1 MFKKA
6 GKKTSK
12 VLAYLLALMIMVG
25 YFPST
30 IIMTALA
37 AEGDTVNYTITVKD
51 GSNPIKGGVSV
62 EITNKNNFDD
72 IKTVTTDKETGS
84 AQIELIDGQTYFF
97 VASLDGYAHDAD
109 ANGIMVNAA
118 NPNLTIVMTKLT
130 EVNVSGVVTDDLG
143 NPYTNADV
151 TFTTESGFNK
161 SVKTNGSGEY
171 SLVCYKHIDNTD
183 LTYDVEIKPNS
194 IDEAKYAVITDEFD
208 TSTASPVDFQFKL
221 KKYPISLYKTGN
233 GTVKFYSAKAPSTE
247 ITGDSLKSIV
257 YGTDI
262 IVEVEAAEN
271 YRLKEEDSFTV
282 TGYDDAALDNE
293 GKYTFTVKS
302 NVDVSVV
309 FEKYLFD
316 LEIDDDF
323 ESTKGSIKFYKGD
336 EEITSGKANKGD
348 VITVKVE
355 PDDAYLVKSMT
366 INSTLY
372 KNSSEETVTITEDLT
387 VTANFEAKVF
397 EVEFFVTGNG
407 TIEFTDDNDTIA
419 GVVEVLET
427 PQGTKEGILYNGE
440 LVFDVIANS
449 SAGYHIE
456 SIESSSD
463 KMTITDDN
471 NKTIGENDC
480 IEKKVKISEITANGT
495 VTVKF
500 AINTYEVTLNNYA
513 EDDGVV
519 KVLVNGNEVNTNNPI
534 TVNHGDKIKLNLDPS
549 KRNKKTVSR
558 AEIGAYDCKAEQV
571 FDVNWDWLDDKDGVL
586 CTSDVVINITFSNI
600 NQCSGSWDDYVEIVK
615 TNESQTTKIDNSG
628 KYISNGNL
636 IVQLKDDVKYDGKK
650 IKNIDFLFE
659 NSNRYIGYE
668 TNPKEVAS
676 SNKIVEL
683 QIHNGTEYS
692 VDLLGK
698 PITFLIDK
706 TDPVVSVENDMFITN
721 TDSVTITATVT
732 DEDTEANPSSGLDRV
747 VYATEQLDD
756 AAVKALPAESNLN
769 VVNGKYSLTVNG
781 EQAQDYYIYAID
793 VAGNV
798 SEAKTVNVVID
809 KNAPVFPETS
819 PISFS
824 NGDPNTVCIANNT
837 VASANSVK
845 MTISANDVSSK
856 IKEENGV
863 ETPVDVPC
871 SGLSKVVITYTKNGA
886 QETQELAFVDNATTV
901 TYTFDNGEYKDVTL
915 TVFDKAGN
923 SKVYETKYNVVVN
936 NGNLEIQNASFSVLN
951 EENVLYEQNDNNQK
965 VLWFKNTDIKFAFA
979 LNTIDSFGA
988 IKPSS
993 VEIKANGNVVDCTV
1007 NTSKYTSELKYTVD
1021 SETRTALREGLN
1033 EVAVTVITNTGVPV
1047 TKTFTFFIDKTP
1059 ATIESFEFKT
1069 INDAPAD
1076 KIINFLT
1083 FGIFSNTK
1091 VEVTVTAADTGAGV
1105 KTITLL
1111 AGDGSPLGDALE
1123 VDENNQVTFTI
1134 PESELTG
1141 NKIHFNKTIS
1151 AIATDNVGN
1160 TTLTPVFPDTEN
1172 SNAKSSGLMIET
1184 INPTIVVDYPSEPAN
1199 QNEKTATAGEWYDG
1213 DIDFEIDI
1221 KDADSGIRSVEISI
1235 NGELL
1240 VNKIYKDES
1249 GDIETYKDT
1258 FNVSTSQV
1266 EANTDGSYKLDVTVI
1281 DNAGNVE
1288 KATRTI
1294 YKDIADPYIT
1304 KFSFDGTDHKESDEI
1319 KAVAEITD
1327 YGFYFTADTK
1337 VTVYAED
1344 AVDADG
1350 KKVPTAGIKEIIC
1363 YTQAVN
1369 QTEEVK
1375 VTDITV
1381 NADGTYSFTIKAG
1394 FKGQIFAEVNDNVGN
1409 GSGICSPDKAVVE
1422 SQEQHNAATEA
1433 HVAFSVPETTVKT
1446 ASGSPLYKATVPVSI
1461 VVTDTFAGIQK
1472 IEWSVTS
1479 AYDTT
1484 NNQTG
1489 SIELA
1494 NVINTAKGGVYEGWK
1509 VDEKENNLVTVMS
1522 KTIDVANNSNDIVVK
1537 VTMTDRAGNT
1547 TTKEITFSI
1556 DKVAPMIDV
1565 TYDNN
1570 TPDADYDSF
1579 YKANRVATIV
1589 VTERNFNK
1597 DDVKIVIENTDAVIP
1612 ALSEWVAVENKEDP
1626 DKTTYTATITYAAD
1640 GDYTFDI
1647 DYNDRATN
1655 AAVYVVGEGVNNA
1668 PLTAED
1674 FEKHEFTI
1682 DKTLPVVKVAYD
1694 NNKALN
1700 NNYYAAERT
1709 ATITVTEHNF
1719 DKDRIVITGNA
1730 TDNGKAVAFPAI
1742 TGWTAKGDVY
1752 TTTINYKADAEYTFD
1767 IMITDKAGNI
1777 DDTYKEETFFVD
1789 KTVPEI
1795 EITGVA
1801 NNSANNGKVAPVIT
1815 YSDTNFTENGVTV
1828 TLTGVNK
1835 GGVDYSRGVTN
1846 VANGQTMSY
1855 ENFKNVKDVDDIYT
1869 LTAKVVDKAGNETT
1883 KSITFSVNRFGSTYD
1898 LKTVKDYNNKYIQSM
1913 GDLVFTEINVNTLD
1927 LGTMRVKL
1935 TKNGTPSDLVMDK
1948 DFTVKLAGGGGR
1960 WCTYTYTLK
1969 SDLFK
1974 DDGKYTLSFYSVDAA
1989 GNINEN
1995 IDETKEAEVSFA
2007 VDKTKPV
2014 ILPIDLVEEERYEE
2028 TVKTVTIEIKDNL
2041 LIKDVKIYLND
2052 SEITYKA
2059 EGSNYVIEI
2068 PESIDRQTL
2077 KVVAVDAA
2085 GNEHETTVKDFLVT
2099 TNEFVQF
2106 INNPTA
2112 VIATIAGVV
2121 AVGGGGAAG
2130 FVFLGKKKRR

>member
-30 IIMTALA
+30 LIMNAMAADGDTVDYTIMVTDGSGDPLEGAEIVIKKDDAQVGETLETNADGEATAEGLDDATEYSYTVTLLGYEDATSSFTTDSATDPKEVNVTMTALEEA
-37 AEGDTVNYTITVKD
+37 TIT
-51 GSNPIKGGVSV
+51 G
-62 EITNKNNFDD
+62 
-72 IKTVTTDKETGS
+72 TVTDGTAAYEGATVTLSGYSEASDTTDE
-84 AQIELIDGQTYFF
+84 
-97 VASLDGYAHDAD
+97 
-109 ANGIMVNAA
+109 N
-118 NPNLTIVMTKLT
+118 
-130 EVNVSGVVTDDLG
+130 
-143 NPYTNADV
+143 
-151 TFTTESGFNK
+151 
-161 SVKTNGSGEY
+161 GEY
-171 SLVCYKHIDNTD
+171 A
-183 LTYDVEIKPNS
+183 LTGYVGKEYTVTVTPKS
-194 IDEAKYAVITDEFD
+194 GDEAKYSVAERTFTPDAADYDLATIDLSVATYKVSAAEGIT
-208 TSTASPVDFQFKL
+208 
-221 KKYPISLYKTGN
+221 N
-233 GTVKFYSAKAPSTE
+233 GSVKFYSDEAATAE
-247 ITGDSLKSIV
+247 ITGTSLDTIP

-262 IVEVEAAEN
+262 TVKVEAVANYRVAEN
-271 YRLKEEDSFTV
+271 SFSV
-282 TGYDDAALDNE
+282 TGYDGAALDNE
-293 GKYTFTVKS
+293 GKYTFKVK
-302 NVDVSVV
+302 
-309 FEKYLFD
+309 EG
-316 LEIDDDF
+316 
-323 ESTKGSIKFYKGD
+323 T
-336 EEITSGKANKGD
+336 
-348 VITVKVE
+348 
-355 PDDAYLVKSMT
+355 
-366 INSTLY
+366 
-372 KNSSEETVTITEDLT
+372 T
-387 VTANFEAKVF
+387 VTAAFEQYLF
-397 EVEFFVTGNG
+397 EVTDTSSTQNTIVFTSGVTDGKAEKGSNITYTITPPTNYCIDTLTIVNGSEPATIDEAANKEVSYNGTLEGVAGDIEFNATFKAITYTVTLNITGNG
-407 TIEFTDDNDTIA
+407 TINYNSNPVA
-419 GVVEVLET
+419 GGSIGNINK
-427 PQGTKEGILYNGE
+427 GTNLS
-440 LVFDVIANS
+440 FDVIAD
-449 SAGYHIE
+449 SANGYHIQK
-456 SIESSSD
+456 IESSDYNVNENEMSVSGVG
-463 KMTITDDN
+463 
-471 NKTIGENDC
+471 TIGENDC
-480 IEKKVKISEITANGT
+480 TNKTVTIPSISKAGTVTIEFAVNTYTVNVDCGENGAAKIKSGINADNTTVNYGGTLVLEITPDNKYDIQTITVNGVDKLTVIEESGEDYILTIENVTSSQDIDVSFATHKTVTGEFDKISNDYYIMKFYDGNDAEITNVDLGELDGKDVIVLPKGSKVKIKANDTFTSYGKAIKINTTKPQNNYVSLIEFSESKNLSTVFIKKGGTASEKYLLNVNVQVIIDNTAPEITLATPASITTNTEATIKFSVNDDYSPLEKVIYSTVDNYANVTADNCWDAVAGANG
-495 VTVKF
+495 
-500 AINTYEVTLNNYA
+500 
-513 EDDGVV
+513 
-519 KVLVNGNEVNTNNPI
+519 
-534 TVNHGDKIKLNLDPS
+534 
-549 KRNKKTVSR
+549 
-558 AEIGAYDCKAEQV
+558 
-571 FDVNWDWLDDKDGVL
+571 
-586 CTSDVVINITFSNI
+586 
-600 NQCSGSWDDYVEIVK
+600 
-615 TNESQTTKIDNSG
+615 
-628 KYISNGNL
+628 
-636 IVQLKDDVKYDGKK
+636 
-650 IKNIDFLFE
+650 
-659 NSNRYIGYE
+659 
-668 TNPKEVAS
+668 
-676 SNKIVEL
+676 
-683 QIHNGTEYS
+683 EYS
-692 VDLLGK
+692 FTL
-698 PITFLIDK
+698 TEEQNK
-706 TDPVVSVENDMFITN
+706 T
-721 TDSVTITATVT
+721 
-732 DEDTEANPSSGLDRV
+732 
-747 VYATEQLDD
+747 
-756 AAVKALPAESNLN
+756 
-769 VVNGKYSLTVNG
+769 
-781 EQAQDYYIYAID
+781 YYIYATD
-793 VAGNV
+793 TAGNV

-809 KNAPVFPETS
+809 KTAPKIKDVAFSGENNSDTPNIATD
-819 PISFS
+819 S
-824 NGDPNTVCIANNT
+824 NGNVIISSTKAFNMTVT
-837 VASANSVK
+837 
-845 MTISANDVSSK
+845 ANDVTEITEGEGGSA
-856 IKEENGV
+856 IT
-863 ETPVDVPC
+863 TPVVSAGLKNAVITYKQNNESKEPISIGFTNDTVTQLIPEGTYTDVYVTVYDNADNP
-871 SGLSKVVITYTKNGA
+871 SEKKGPYTLVVDNSDFKTTENSVIVNALDGNKKHETADKIWFANEKVQLEFALTHTNQLVKASKVVVSVNDAKFTCIDENNDGVYTCN
-886 QETQELAFVDNATTV
+886 F
-901 TYTFDNGEYKDVTL
+901 
-915 TVFDKAGN
+915 
-923 SKVYETKYNVVVN
+923 
-936 NGNLEIQNASFSVLN
+936 
-951 EENVLYEQNDNNQK
+951 
-965 VLWFKNTDIKFAFA
+965 IKQDDTSA
-979 LNTIDSFGA
+979 LNTGEN
-988 IKPSS
+988 K
-993 VEIKANGNVVDCTV
+993 VEITVTASTGKEAKAG
-1007 NTSKYTSELKYTVD
+1007 
-1021 SETRTALREGLN
+1021 
-1033 EVAVTVITNTGVPV
+1033 EV
-1047 TKTFTFFIDKTP
+1047 TFYIDQTP
-1059 ATIESFEFKT
+1059 AEIVGFEFKR
-1069 INDAPAD
+1069 INNDPAN

-1083 FGIFSNTK
+1083 FGNFFNEK
-1091 VEVTVTAADTGAGV
+1091 VAITVTAADAGAGV
-1105 KTITLL
+1105 KTITLF
-1111 AGDGSPLGDALE
+1111 AGDEEFTQYVVADNKA
-1123 VDENNQVTFTI
+1123 TFTV
-1134 PESELTG
+1134 PVENVSKYEAA
-1141 NKIHFNKTIS
+1141 IS
-1151 AIATDNVGN
+1151 AIATDNVDN
-1160 TTLTPVFPDTEN
+1160 QTETEVLPTTTN
-1172 SNAKSSGLMIET
+1172 SETFESSGLMIET
-1184 INPTIVVDYPSEPAN
+1184 IDPIINVAYPSEPAN

-1213 DIDFEIDI
+1213 DIDFAIDI
-1221 KDADSGIRSVEISI
+1221 EDADSGIRSVVISI
-1235 NGELL
+1235 NGETL
-1240 VNKIYKDES
+1240 VDKIYKENDK
-1249 GDIETYKDT
+1249 DIEEHEAT

-1266 EANTDGSYKLDVTVI
+1266 KANTDGSYKLEVAVI
-1281 DNAGNVE
+1281 DNAGNE
-1288 KATRTI
+1288 KNI
-1294 YKDIADPYIT
+1294 EPIIVYKDTAAPYIT
-1304 KFSFDGTDHKESDEI
+1304 KFAFEGTGYKESDET
-1319 KAVAEITD
+1319 KAVAQITD

-1369 QTEEVK
+1369 QTEKVK

-1446 ASGSPLYKATVPVSI
+1446 ASGSPLYKETVPVSI
-1461 VVTDTFAGIQK
+1461 VVTDTFAGIRK

-1640 GDYTFDI
+1640 GDYAFDI

-1700 NNYYAAERT
+1700 DNYYAAERT

-1742 TGWTAKGDVY
+1742 TGWSAKGDVY

-1777 DDTYKEETFFVD
+1777 DDTYKEESFFVD

-1948 DFTVKLAGGGGR
+1948 DFTVELAGGGGR

-2014 ILPIDLVEEERYEE
+2014 ILPIDLLESERYEE

-2059 EGSNYVIEI
+2059 DGSNYVIEI

-2121 AVGGGGAAG
+2121 AVGGGGTAG